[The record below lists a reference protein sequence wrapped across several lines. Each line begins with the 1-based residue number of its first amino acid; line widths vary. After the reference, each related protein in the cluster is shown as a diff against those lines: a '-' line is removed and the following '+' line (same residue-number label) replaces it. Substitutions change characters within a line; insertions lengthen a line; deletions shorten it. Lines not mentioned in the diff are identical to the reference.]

1 MKMHPSEILI
11 RPVITE
17 KSTQLHGR
25 GRYIFQVSL
34 KATKSQVKA
43 AVEQA
48 FDVRVSAIN
57 ILKLPGKRKRYGP
70 RLTRARPMKKAMVTL
85 RAGDRIQIFEGL

>member
-1 MKMHPSEILI
+1 MHSVDILI
-11 RPVITE
+11 RPIITE
-17 KSTQLHGR
+17 KSTQLHDS
-25 GRYIFQVSL
+25 GRYIFQVAP
-34 KATKSQVKA
+34 KATKTQVKD

-48 FDVRVSAIN
+48 FDVHVAAVN

-70 RLTRARPMKKAMVTL
+70 RLSKARSIKKAVVTL